1 MTEGSRKAAKKDG
14 CEWVLNA
21 WDLDPWIEHSSK
33 RLGDEEISAE
43 WASVGNEVL
52 VKRR

>member
-1 MTEGSRKAAKKDG
+1 MTEGSRKAAEKVG

-21 WDLDPWIEHSSK
+21 WGLDPRREHSSK

-43 WASVGNEVL
+43 WASVGSEVL